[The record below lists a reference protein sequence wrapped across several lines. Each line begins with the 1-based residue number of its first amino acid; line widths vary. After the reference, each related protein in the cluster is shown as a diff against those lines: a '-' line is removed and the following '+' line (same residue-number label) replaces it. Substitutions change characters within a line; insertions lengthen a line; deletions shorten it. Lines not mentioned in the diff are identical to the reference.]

1 MTPDQIKHWRKELGW
16 TQAEAAANLGISRVM
31 YSLYERGRRF
41 EDDRPVEI
49 PKAVALACLYYSRRC
64 LTTEAL
70 AFVNCWK
77 ACNRKPDTST
87 DINRLDAIAS
97 RIDQLL
103 SAKPA

>member
-70 AFVNCWK
+70 NFVNAWK
-77 ACNRKPDTST
+77 ECGRLPETST
-87 DINRLDAIAS
+87 DIVRLDSIAG
-97 RIDQLL
+97 RIESIL
-103 SAKPA
+103 AA